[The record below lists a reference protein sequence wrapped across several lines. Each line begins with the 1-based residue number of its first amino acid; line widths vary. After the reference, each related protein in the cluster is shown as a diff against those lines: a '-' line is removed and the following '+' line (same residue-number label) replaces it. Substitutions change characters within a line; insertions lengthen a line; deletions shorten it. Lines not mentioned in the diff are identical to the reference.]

1 MKSKQIIFGIFI
13 IVCLSTFF
21 AIPISLEN
29 QSLNQSGLKT
39 SQGEIFD
46 NFYANYIFGYLGGF
60 DSSKFDYNHVS
71 GDLYNVTWS
80 TDDAPL
86 GTWLENKENRLI
98 SNSSG
103 MSFNDGTHTMIWILT
118 NLTISNITLITLD
131 GVGDFPF
138 QVMGDFNVTLFGIGG
153 VEAWYLENLIVPG
166 SYALYEKSTGLL
178 IYGYF
183 DWGGGYYSLQL
194 TNTNMFSQ
202 DASSNGIPGFNLLL
216 IIPTILLI
224 SIVLVKKKM
233 KN

>member
-1 MKSKQIIFGIFI
+1 M
-13 IVCLSTFF
+13 
-21 AIPISLEN
+21 
-29 QSLNQSGLKT
+29 
-39 SQGEIFD
+39 
-46 NFYANYIFGYLGGF
+46 
-60 DSSKFDYNHVS
+60 
-71 GDLYNVTWS
+71 
-80 TDDAPL
+80 
-86 GTWLENKENRLI
+86 
-98 SNSSG
+98 
-103 MSFNDGTHTMIWILT
+103 
-118 NLTISNITLITLD
+118 
-131 GVGDFPF
+131 
-138 QVMGDFNVTLFGIGG
+138 
-153 VEAWYLENLIVPG
+153 IVPG